1 MDSLL
6 AKLHELQA
14 LLTQIADA
22 LWPLAH
28 PNLVVAK
35 LLNDSI
41 GLVLKV
47 WFKFIL
53 STTDFETGGDFI
65 SNATIQRF
73 EPKVQLLANAAL
85 VLIAIWASYRI
96 MWGHG
101 LHSQYTARILLPRL
115 LMGAVLIN
123 FALPLFQVAVAASNT
138 VCAAIQSFGTVGDPS
153 VWWSHALRNPA
164 AGAWEIVTTAV
175 LAGGYDV
182 LAIAALM
189 RYGNRAA

>member
-47 WFKFIL
+47 WFGFIL

-85 VLIAIWASYRI
+85 VLIAVWASYRI

-101 LHSQYTARILLPRL
+101 IHSQYSARILLPRL
-115 LMGAVLIN
+115 FMGAGRS
-123 FALPLFQVAVAASNT
+123 PASEDDR
-138 VCAAIQSFGTVGDPS
+138 ARP
-153 VWWSHALRNPA
+153 
-164 AGAWEIVTTAV
+164 V
-175 LAGGYDV
+175 LARPSRAHEGRSAPRPARRPGAPRPSAPFRPGG
-182 LAIAALM
+182 A
-189 RYGNRAA
+189 